1 MGQFSWKCSD
11 TNNAL
16 LDEGIE
22 PQRNC
27 TTKAYLLIPADF
39 GGGHYFVDN
48 KTRGREYDGYGNF
61 FDENGKKHD
70 AYVELA
76 KWNGLL
82 PEGFDP
88 KNHDM
93 VFKARSNAIE
103 KYYTPEYPNVS
114 PYEDGNYNSPKIL
127 KYPLKI
133 TENPMAYERA
143 GVSTDDRNQGWGCD
157 DGEDEED

>member
-11 TNNAL
+11 TGNAL
-16 LDEGIE
+16 LDDGIK

-27 TTKAYLLIPADF
+27 TTKAYLLIPAEF

-48 KTRGREYDGYGNF
+48 ETRGREYDGYGNF
-61 FDENGKKHD
+61 FDDKGIKHD

-82 PEGFDP
+82 PKRFNP

-93 VFKARSNAIE
+93 VQKARENAIG
-103 KYYTPEYPNVS
+103 KYYTPENKWLS
-114 PYEDGNYNSPKIL
+114 PYKDGNYNSPKIL

-133 TENPMAYERA
+133 TENPMTYERA
-143 GVSTDDRNQGWGCD
+143 GISTDDHNQGWGCD
-157 DGEDEED
+157 DGEDED